1 MHQLARL
8 VGQQTSRVLLFLPTF
23 QFLSYTP
30 THPAFLVL
38 GIKFRPSSLY
48 SNHSDDWAIS
58 PAPWI
63 RKKYIYCVY
72 VWEGMNTSVQGCEC
86 QRVCTSMWLC
96 VHTWMFLS
104 VCALLCVCVCTCVS
118 IYVCMCASVCSEYI
132 CGRYSIG
139 QRKASD
145 VLLSLPASFLWGGG
159 LLLKLEQ
166 LPTILLWLPSHSP
179 EVMGMKGYTQ
189 GLVWFGLNTVNNPLR
204 IPCNLFWG
212 YAKPILP
219 PSFSQTQ
226 FHPNFMSFLIFI
238 LI

>member
-30 THPAFLVL
+30 TLPAFLVL

-72 VWEGMNTSVQGCEC
+72 VWEGMNTSVQECEC

-118 IYVCMCASVCSEYI
+118 VYVCMCASVCSEYI
-132 CGRYSIG
+132 YGRYSIG

-145 VLLSLPASFLWGGG
+145 VLLSLFLPHSFEVGVSCWSWSSSQQFSCDCLPIALRLWVW
-159 LLLKLEQ
+159 KAI
-166 LPTILLWLPSHSP
+166 PR
-179 EVMGMKGYTQ
+179 
-189 GLVWFGLNTVNNPLR
+189 VWFGLV
-204 IPCNLFWG
+204 
-212 YAKPILP
+212 
-219 PSFSQTQ
+219 
-226 FHPNFMSFLIFI
+226 
-238 LI
+238 